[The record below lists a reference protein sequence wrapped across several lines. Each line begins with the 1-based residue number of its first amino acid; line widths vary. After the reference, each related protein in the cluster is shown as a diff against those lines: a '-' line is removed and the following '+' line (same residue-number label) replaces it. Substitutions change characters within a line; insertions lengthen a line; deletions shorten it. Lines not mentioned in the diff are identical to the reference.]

1 MVEIALLLLIVG
13 GGAWYILGRRGGLDA
28 AAAQLRSDTV
38 VRDAQGDG
46 NGNGDGGPPLFDG
59 SVAEVIEEAVEALGD
74 DRSGPWLRVSSL
86 CRMPDGSQWRV
97 VVETARTGA
106 EARSVAQKVPPA
118 PL

>member
-28 AAAQLRSDTV
+28 AAAQLRRDTV
-38 VRDAQGDG
+38 VREAQGDG
-46 NGNGDGGPPLFDG
+46 GVGPLRFDG
-59 SVAEVIEEAVEALGD
+59 SVAEVVEEAVEALGD

-86 CRMPDGSQWRV
+86 CRMPDGGMWRV
-97 VVETARTGA
+97 VVETARTDA
-106 EARSVAQKVPPA
+106 PARSVAQQVPPA

>member
-13 GGAWYILGRRGGLDA
+13 GGAWYILGRRQGLDA
-28 AAAQLRSDTV
+28 QAVQLRRDTV

-46 NGNGDGGPPLFDG
+46 NGDGGQLLFDG
-59 SVAEVIEEAVEALGD
+59 SVAEVIDETVEAFGD
-74 DRSGPWLRVSSL
+74 DTTGPWLRVSSL
-86 CRMPDGSQWRV
+86 CRMPDGSAWRV
-97 VVETARTGA
+97 VVETARTDA